1 MWMAVVMSR
10 CPQPPPGSLRQ
21 EDGKPGLPS
30 GTVSTNKSLVMIT
43 NETVGKQREN
53 SVVILIS
60 SCIQEILGLVSSIP

>member
-1 MWMAVVMSR
+1 MLSILVLER
-10 CPQPPPGSLRQ
+10 LRQ

-60 SCIQEILGLVSSIP
+60 SCIQEILGFRQNYPQGR